1 MNKINF
7 TTKDNF
13 PLSSD
18 TMEMMQQMIGLNANM
33 ALLGGAN
40 YILSGCVDDGNGN
53 ISAGLVVIGGEI
65 LPFEAGTKK
74 AKITIQQTSKTLTA
88 FGVEYPEA
96 YLYRTAKFSD
106 TGDYNWSDF
115 VQVLT
120 NKQLQQKIEAIAG
133 DIPGI
138 VKMWSGRIDRI
149 PADYKLCDGS
159 LLTINDYPELFEN
172 IGVSFGGNGTS
183 NFALPDIRGRFVVG
197 YDSSNPAYNAISK
210 DKVGG
215 IDKVTLTVSQ
225 IPEHDHVKNTLFNKL
240 SAKAGDIDDQS
251 TPGSIDQANAAR
263 EYNVGSMSEDR
274 WLDATIQKVGD
285 GQAHENR
292 PPYYVLAYVI
302 KVK

>member
-7 TTKDNF
+7 TAKDNF

-18 TMEMMQQMIGLNANM
+18 TMEMMQQMIGLSANM
-33 ALLGGAN
+33 ALLGGSN

-74 AKITIQQTSKTLTA
+74 AKITIEQTSKALTA

-106 TGDYNWSDF
+106 TGNYNWYDF

-120 NKQLQQKIEAIAG
+120 NKQLQQKIESITG

-149 PADYKLCDGS
+149 PADYKLCDGA

-183 NFALPDIRGRFVVG
+183 NFSLPDIRGRFVVG
-197 YDSSNPAYNAISK
+197 YDSSNPDYNVISK

-215 IDKVTLTVSQ
+215 IDKVTLTVNE

-251 TPGSIDQANAAR
+251 TPGSIDQDNAAR

-274 WLDATIQKVGD
+274 WRDATIQKVG
-285 GQAHENR
+285 GGKSHENR